1 MITVLRNNILERK
14 KCGAYS
20 RNLPKSIKEK
30 GSVLFMSKEV
40 GHIQDSTKI
49 AGKSF
54 KIAFSDDP
62 NRDHD
67 QNATLRDFVYN
78 LERLPELSCSHS
90 IDDRLVYADVIRIL
104 NLANLS
110 KKMRLAL
117 LYRLVYRLPKKK
129 AAKKVGISV
138 PTLDKLI
145 IRALT
150 LVNVAIH
157 KKEEN

>member
-1 MITVLRNNILERK
+1 
-14 KCGAYS
+14 
-20 RNLPKSIKEK
+20 
-30 GSVLFMSKEV
+30 MSKKEV

-54 KIAFSDDP
+54 KIAFSDNP

-78 LERLPELSCSHS
+78 LERLAELACSHS
-90 IDDRLVYADVIRIL
+90 LDDRLVYADVIRII
-104 NLANLS
+104 NRSNLS

-117 LYRLVYRLPKKK
+117 LYRFVHHLTKKES
-129 AAKKVGISV
+129 AKKLSISV
-138 PTLDKLI
+138 VTLDKLI

-150 LVNVAIH
+150 LIDVTIH
-157 KKEEN
+157 EGED

>member
-1 MITVLRNNILERK
+1 
-14 KCGAYS
+14 
-20 RNLPKSIKEK
+20 
-30 GSVLFMSKEV
+30 MSKKEV
-40 GHIQDSTKI
+40 GHIQDSSKI

-67 QNATLRDFVYN
+67 QNASLRDFIYN

-90 IDDRLVYADVIRIL
+90 IDDRVVYADVIRII
-104 NLANLS
+104 NRSNLS

-117 LYRLVYRLPKKK
+117 LHRLVHGLAKKEC
-129 AAKKVGISV
+129 AKKVGVSCG
-138 PTLDKLI
+138 TLDKLI

-150 LVNVAIH
+150 LVNEVIH
-157 KKEEN
+157 KGED

>member
-1 MITVLRNNILERK
+1 M
-14 KCGAYS
+14 
-20 RNLPKSIKEK
+20 
-30 GSVLFMSKEV
+30 FMSKKV
-40 GHIQDSTKI
+40 GHIQDSSKI

-67 QNATLRDFVYN
+67 QNASLRDFVYN

-90 IDDRLVYADVIRIL
+90 IDDRMVYADIIRIL
-104 NLANLS
+104 NRANLS

-117 LYRLVYRLPKKK
+117 LYRFVHRLTKKESAEK
-129 AAKKVGISV
+129 LGISV
-138 PTLDKLI
+138 VTLDKLI

-150 LVNVAIH
+150 LIDVTIH
-157 KKEEN
+157 EGED

>member
-1 MITVLRNNILERK
+1 
-14 KCGAYS
+14 
-20 RNLPKSIKEK
+20 
-30 GSVLFMSKEV
+30 MSKKEV
-40 GHIQDSTKI
+40 GHIQDSSKI

-67 QNATLRDFVYN
+67 QNASLRDFIYN

-90 IDDRLVYADVIRIL
+90 IDDRVVYADVIRII
-104 NLANLS
+104 NRSNLS

-117 LYRLVYRLPKKK
+117 LHRLVHGLAKKEC
-129 AAKKVGISV
+129 AKKVGVSTS
-138 PTLDKLI
+138 TLDKLI

-150 LVNVAIH
+150 LIDSAIH
-157 KKEEN
+157 KKKED